1 MRQQAN
7 PTLVVNRTP
16 VETVQS
22 SAGQLLKAPQVAAY
36 LGCSVAQAYKLMQ
49 LGQVPT
55 IRIGRSIRVP
65 QKALTAWVDR
75 NTRPG
80 AGGPAAA

>member
-1 MRQQAN
+1 MA
-7 PTLVVNRTP
+7 TLNTMP
-16 VETVQS
+16 VQS
-22 SAGQLLKAPQVAAY
+22 STTQLLKAPDVAGY

-49 LGQVPT
+49 AGLIPT

-65 QKALTAWVDR
+65 QKALVSWIER